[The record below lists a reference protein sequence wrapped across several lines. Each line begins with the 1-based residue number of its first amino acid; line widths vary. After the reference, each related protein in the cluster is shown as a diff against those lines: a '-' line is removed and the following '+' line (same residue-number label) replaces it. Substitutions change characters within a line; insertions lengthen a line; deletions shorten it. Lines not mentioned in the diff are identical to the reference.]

1 MFAAPTI
8 RSSLAAIALTIA
20 AAVPSF
26 ACAAA
31 GGRDLNVQVEMVGEE
46 IRTTATLFVRASQQ
60 RVWEVITD
68 YERASEF
75 TRDLEV
81 SKVISRS
88 GNSLRVF
95 QKNQFR
101 FGPFSI
107 PVETVRD
114 VRLTAPVRTE
124 SRLVSGSVKKYTA
137 ITELVPEANGTRIVY
152 RSFAVPGS
160 ALALF
165 ASDSYVRRETE
176 EQFRELRA
184 EILRREHVAA
194 AGQPGS

>member
-8 RSSLAAIALTIA
+8 RSSFAAIALTIA

-31 GGRDLNVQVEMVGEE
+31 GGRDLNVQVETVGEE

>member
-8 RSSLAAIALTIA
+8 RSSFAAVALTIA
-20 AAVPSF
+20 VAVPSL

-31 GGRDLNVQVEMVGEE
+31 GERNLQVQVETVGDE

-88 GNSLRVF
+88 GNTLRVL
-95 QKNQFR
+95 QKNQIR
-101 FGPFSI
+101 LGPFSV

-114 VRLTAPVRTE
+114 VKLLAPVKVDA
-124 SRLVSGSVKKYTA
+124 RLVSGSMKKYDSV
-137 ITELVPEANGTRIVY
+137 TELVPEGNGTRIVF
-152 RSFAVPGS
+152 RSQAVLNPFLAGFATESFVK
-160 ALALF
+160 
-165 ASDSYVRRETE
+165 RETE
-176 EQFRELRA
+176 DRMRQLRA
-184 EILRREHVAA
+184 EIMRREHVASA
-194 AGQPGS
+194 RP

>member
-1 MFAAPTI
+1 MKSYRTRRFD
-8 RSSLAAIALTIA
+8 IA
-20 AAVPSF
+20 AAF
-26 ACAAA
+26 AVVAFAFFLPAAA
-31 GGRDLNVQVEMVGEE
+31 ASPDLDVKVQIVGEE
-46 IRTTATLFVRASQQ
+46 IRTQASFFVRAPQQ

-68 YERASEF
+68 YERAPEF

-88 GNSLRVF
+88 GNGLRVF

-101 FGPFSI
+101 LGPFSI

-114 VRLTAPVRTE
+114 VRLVAPVRTE

-137 ITELVPEANGTRIVY
+137 ITELVPEAGGTRIVY
-152 RSFAVPGS
+152 RSFAVPGG
-160 ALALF
+160 ALALL
-165 ASDSYVRRETE
+165 ASDSYVKRETE
-176 EQFRELRA
+176 AHFRELRT

-194 AGQPGS
+194 ARKEGS